1 VRLRRGVRISINLVT
16 HEHVDLPFHNDQK
29 VGVVEHVF
37 SDDLA
42 HTLEDFRAEL
52 YSASFDTRRL
62 SL

>member
-1 VRLRRGVRISINLVT
+1 MNLVS
-16 HEHVDLPFHNDQK
+16 HEHVDLPFHNDPK

-42 HTLEDFRAEL
+42 GTLEDFRAEL